1 MVSDVSTVALSQ
13 DVEELGRRVDAA
25 AQFGMQPAVW
35 AELQPDRIAV
45 YDYLGQARTFGE
57 LNANANRIAR
67 LLRAS
72 GLKAGDAV
80 ALACSN
86 RAEFCDVLLAALRVG
101 MRCTPVNWHLTGEEI
116 AYVVKDCEAKAFFAD
131 VRIAAAAGVAEV
143 QCEALVLKVAI
154 GGPIAGFRDYE
165 AAIAAFEAGD
175 IADPERGFT
184 MLYTSGTTGRP
195 KGVFKPGLTYGAF
208 QPDADRTGDC
218 YLCTGPAYHAAPLA
232 GNVRAPLMNGL
243 PIVLLDKWDS
253 EGVLRT
259 IEARRITHSHFVPIM
274 FQRLLALPEAVRRK
288 YDLSSLKRIS
298 HGAAPCPPEVK
309 RAIIEWLGPILSEY
323 YAGSEGGAGF
333 TITSEEWLR
342 KPGSVGRSPSV
353 DAARIVDD
361 AGEDCPV
368 GVPGT
373 IYMRVPATGFEYYKD
388 QQKTQKSRIGDYFTL
403 GDIGYFDED
412 GYLFLTG
419 RSAETII
426 AGGVNI
432 YPQEIDNELIKHPA
446 VEDSCTIGVPHD
458 EYGEEVRAV
467 IQLKPGYEPSHAT
480 RSEIL
485 AFAMASLAKFKIPR
499 GLDFVDELPRSAAG
513 KILRNRV
520 REPYWAGRARQ
531 I

>member
-1 MVSDVSTVALSQ
+1 MSDADAMTASDVERLAA
-13 DVEELGRRVDAA
+13 RVDAA
-25 AQFGMQPAVW
+25 APMGMQPAVW
-35 AELQPDRIAV
+35 AQLQPNRVAI
-45 YDYLGQARTFGE
+45 YDDTGQNRTFGE
-57 LNANANRIAR
+57 LNANANRVAR
-67 LLRAS
+67 LLRNA
-72 GLKAGDAV
+72 GLEAGDAV

-86 RAEFCDVLLAALRVG
+86 RAEFCDVLLAVLRVG

-116 AYVVKDCEAKAFFAD
+116 GYVVKDCEAKAFFAD
-131 VRIAAAAGVAEV
+131 TRIAAAATTALA
-143 QCEALVLKVAI
+143 QCPDLVLKVAI
-154 GGPIAGFRDYE
+154 GGPIDGFQDYDQ
-165 AAIAAFEAGD
+165 ALAPLDGGD
-175 IADPERGFT
+175 IADPSRGYT

-195 KGVFKPGLTYGAF
+195 KGVFKPQAAYGGF
-208 QPDADRTGDC
+208 QAEADREHDV

-243 PIVLLDKWDS
+243 PIVFLDRWDS
-253 EGVLRT
+253 EDVLRV
-259 IEARRITHSHFVPIM
+259 IQQHRITHSHFVPIM
-274 FQRLLALPEAVRRK
+274 FQRLLALPPEVRAK
-288 YDLSSLKRIS
+288 YDLSSLKRIN

-309 RAIIEWLGPILSEY
+309 RAMIEWLGPVLSEY

-333 TITSEEWLR
+333 RVSSEEWLQ
-342 KPGSVGRSPSV
+342 KPGTVGRMPGP
-353 DAARIVDD
+353 DAARIVND
-361 AGEDCPV
+361 AGEDCPT
-368 GVPGT
+368 GVAGT
-373 IYMRVPATGFEYYKD
+373 IYMKVPSVGFQYYKD
-388 QQKTQKSRIGDYFTL
+388 EKKTEASRLGDYFTL
-403 GDIGYFDED
+403 GDIGYFDAD

-467 IQLKPGYEPSHAT
+467 IQLKPGFAADQAM
-480 RSEIL
+480 RDEIL
-485 AFAMASLAKFKIPR
+485 AFAVANLARFKVPR
-499 GLDFVDELPRSAAG
+499 GLDFAQELPRSAAG